1 MILTTPHY
9 HNLYKNIFLIN
20 FLDPNFTKDYQS
32 FLSNVNLF
40 YTKKGFT
47 WRLSDCEEL
56 VAPTEEASRHKSGT
70 I

>member
-32 FLSNVNLF
+32 FLSECQSVLH
-40 YTKKGFT
+40 KKGFT
-47 WRLSDCEEL
+47 WRLSDGEEL
-56 VAPTEEASRHKSGT
+56 VAPTEEASRYKSGT